1 MELENEAIEK
11 NTTED
16 LEQNQI
22 PVQRQDF
29 KISMPDGREVE
40 ASTLSDEN
48 YKLAATLQY
57 LQKQVQELGKH
68 VTEFELKKD
77 HFDLKIKQF
86 EDLLPPNGKQQT
98 DSISLLEAHERE
110 CAIRFQFI
118 EDRLDEGSAKFKRL
132 EGIMWGMYPFIIT
145 CLVVSKYL

>member
-1 MELENEAIEK
+1 MEIENEAIEE

-29 KISMPDGREVE
+29 KISMPGGREIE
-40 ASTLSDEN
+40 SATLSDEN

-57 LQKQVQELGKH
+57 LQSQVQELGKH

-86 EDLLPPNGKQQT
+86 EDLLPPNGKST
-98 DSISLLEAHERE
+98 N
-110 CAIRFQFI
+110 
-118 EDRLDEGSAKFKRL
+118 
-132 EGIMWGMYPFIIT
+132 
-145 CLVVSKYL
+145 

>member
-11 NTTED
+11 NTTEG

-86 EDLLPPNGKQQT
+86 EDLLPPNGKQT
-98 DSISLLEAHERE
+98 N
-110 CAIRFQFI
+110 
-118 EDRLDEGSAKFKRL
+118 
-132 EGIMWGMYPFIIT
+132 
-145 CLVVSKYL
+145 

>member
-11 NTTED
+11 NTTEG

-29 KISMPDGREVE
+29 KISMPDGREVDT
-40 ASTLSDEN
+40 ATLSDEN
-48 YKLAATLQY
+48 YRLAATLQY

-86 EDLLPPNGKQQT
+86 EDLLPPNGKQT
-98 DSISLLEAHERE
+98 N
-110 CAIRFQFI
+110 
-118 EDRLDEGSAKFKRL
+118 
-132 EGIMWGMYPFIIT
+132 
-145 CLVVSKYL
+145 

>member
-11 NTTED
+11 NTTEG

-86 EDLLPPNGKQQT
+86 ADLLPPNGKST
-98 DSISLLEAHERE
+98 N
-110 CAIRFQFI
+110 
-118 EDRLDEGSAKFKRL
+118 
-132 EGIMWGMYPFIIT
+132 
-145 CLVVSKYL
+145 